1 MDPPP
6 DKSLPILDLAEQWLS
21 QDRDPTTRQQIASLL
36 AKEDYSKLAL
46 LLNPRIA
53 FGTAGLRAR
62 MSAGYARMNC
72 LTVLQASQGLAAYLL
87 SSSTSQAGPSGQLSI
102 VVGHDARHNSARFAR
117 LAAGAFVAKGLKVFW
132 LGQCHTPLVPYAVGR
147 QGAGAGVMVT
157 ASHNP
162 KDDNGYKVYWGNGCQ
177 IIPPVDRGIAE
188 SIDANLEVEVW
199 DEGVVEAGKV
209 ERLEG
214 LQGEYVEKVVGA
226 VKWDGGEGEVPGF
239 TYTAM
244 HGVGM
249 EVVEKVL
256 ARMGLRNKVHVVK
269 SQAQPDPEF
278 PTVKFPNPEEKG
290 ALDEAIRT
298 ATEAGDRLIVAN
310 DPDADRFAVA
320 ELVGEKWTQLTGNQ
334 LGVLLGAYVLESM
347 VTQNGDK
354 YAMLA
359 SAVSSRMLAKMAEV
373 SGKFRF
379 EETLTGFKW
388 LGNKA
393 QDLNK
398 QGYKAL
404 YAYEEAIG
412 FMLSDVVYDKD
423 GVAAL
428 VLFLTA
434 VRKWQAEGLTPWTKL
449 QQLYETYG
457 HFAEANTYLVSPSPD
472 TTRAVFQAVR
482 SARPKTVGNRKIL
495 RWRDLTEGHDTA
507 TSDNIPTLP
516 VDKSAQMITCELE
529 RGVVF
534 TVRGS
539 GTEPKIKL
547 YVEGTASSAEDAR
560 AAAHEVCQQLIQEWF
575 KPEVNNLR
583 LA

>member
-1 MDPPP
+1 MNA
-6 DKSLPILDLAEQWLS
+6 SLESLANQWLS
-21 QDRDPTTRQQIASLL
+21 QDRDSTTRAEIASLL
-36 AKEDYSKLAL
+36 AAKDHAQLSL
-46 LLNPRIA
+46 LLRPRIA

-87 SSSTSQAGPSGQLSI
+87 STSSSPPPAGSLGI
-102 VVGHDARHNSARFAR
+102 VVGHDARHNSARLAR

-132 LGQCHTPLVPYAVGR
+132 LGQCHTPLVPYVVGKT
-147 QGAGAGVMVT
+147 GAGAGVMVT

-162 KDDNGYKVYWGNGCQ
+162 KDDNGYKVYWENGCQ

-188 SIDANLEVEVW
+188 AIEKNLEVEVW
-199 DEGVVEAGKV
+199 DEEVVERGGV
-209 ERLEG
+209 ERLE
-214 LQGEYVEKVVGA
+214 LQGEYVEKIVGA
-226 VKWDGGEGEVPGF
+226 VQWDEGRGEVEGF

-249 EVVEKVL
+249 DVVGKVL
-256 ARMGLRNKVHVVK
+256 QRMGLSGKVHVVE
-269 SQAQPDPEF
+269 SQKTPDPEF

-298 ATEAGDRLIVAN
+298 ATEAGDKLILAN
-310 DPDADRFAVA
+310 DPDADRFAAA
-320 ELVGEKWTQLTGNQ
+320 ELVDGKWTQLTGNQ
-334 LGVLLGAYVLESM
+334 LGVLLAAYVLENM
-347 VTQNGDK
+347 MTEGNGK

-359 SAVSSRMLAKMAEV
+359 SAVSSRMLARMAQL
-373 SGKFRF
+373 SGKFKF

-412 FMLSDVVYDKD
+412 FMLSGVVYDKD

-428 VLFLTA
+428 ALFLAA
-434 VRKWQAEGLTPWTKL
+434 VRKWRADGLTPWTKL
-449 QQLYETYG
+449 LQLYETYG
-457 HFAEANTYLVSPSPD
+457 YFAEANTYLVSPSPD
-472 TTRAVFQAVR
+472 VTKAVFQAVR
-482 SARPKTVGNRKIL
+482 SSTPKAVGDRKIL
-495 RWRDLTEGHDTA
+495 RWRDLTEGYDTA
-507 TSDNIPTLP
+507 TSDHVPTLP

-529 RGVVF
+529 GGVVF

-547 YVEGTASSAEDAR
+547 YVEGTASTANKAKSAAQS
-560 AAAHEVCQQLIQEWF
+560 VCERLIEEWF
-575 KPEVNNLR
+575 KPDVNGLR
-583 LA
+583 VA